1 MLTIIESVLSK
12 DEVRQ
17 FRDFLDR
24 APWHDGAATAG
35 SLAQRV
41 KANQQ
46 LDDSA
51 EVANSLGNHILR
63 KLGETPRFI
72 SAALPRKIYP
82 PKFNRYQLGGHYGTH
97 IDSAVMQVPGT
108 NTSLRSDLAATLFL
122 TEADDYDGGELE
134 IESDFGVQSVKLSA
148 GDLVLY
154 PASSM
159 HRVLPVTSGV
169 RLASF
174 FWIESLVG
182 DDGERALLF
191 DLDQAIQDIAPASPP
206 EKKNLLKLT
215 GIYHNL
221 LRRWAIT

>member
-1 MLTIIESVLSK
+1 MLNIIENVLSK

-17 FRDFLDR
+17 FRDYLGR
-24 APWHDGAATAG
+24 ADWHDGAATAG
-35 SLAQRV
+35 SLAQHV

-46 LDDSA
+46 LDDA
-51 EVANSLGNHILR
+51 ADVAVSLGSHILR

-82 PKFNRYQLGGHYGTH
+82 PKFNRYQCGGHYGTH
-97 IDSAVMQVPGT
+97 IDSAVMQLPGT
-108 NTSLRSDLAATLFL
+108 GTSLRSDLAATLFL
-122 TEADDYDGGELE
+122 SEADDYDGGELE
-134 IESDFGVQSVKLSA
+134 IESDFGLQSVKLGA

-159 HRVLPVTSGV
+159 HRVTPVTSGV

-191 DLDQAIQDIAPASPP
+191 DLDQAIQDIAPALPP
-206 EKKNLLKLT
+206 EHTNLLKLT